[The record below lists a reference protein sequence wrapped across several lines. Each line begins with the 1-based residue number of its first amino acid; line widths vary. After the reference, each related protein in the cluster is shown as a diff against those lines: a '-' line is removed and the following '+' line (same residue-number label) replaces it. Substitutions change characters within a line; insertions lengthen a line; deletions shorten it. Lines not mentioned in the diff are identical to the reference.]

1 MVHSAWHHRRVNDVG
16 LHLDLAFRLLLSAV
30 FGAAI
35 GLEREINGHPA
46 GMRTHLLVSLGSALF
61 TVMSIYGFGP
71 STPATPVDPSRIAAQ
86 IVSGIGFLGAGAI
99 IKDGLS
105 IRGLTTAASLWA
117 TAAVGLAAGAAQHI
131 LAGVGALII
140 IFSLW
145 PLSRLAE
152 RIRGLEKRLISLRL
166 NLTDLG
172 PLVDV
177 FAAITSRQVEIVG
190 VETERTASGRII
202 VDLDLR
208 VRPTADLPGAIQA
221 ISALA
226 GVGVERPPH
235 DPT

>member
-1 MVHSAWHHRRVNDVG
+1 MTDMG
-16 LHLDLAFRLLLSAV
+16 LQLDLSFRLLLSAV

-35 GLEREINGHPA
+35 GFEREINGHPA
-46 GMRTHLLVSLGSALF
+46 GMRTHLLVSLGAALF
-61 TVMSIYGFGP
+61 TVLSAYGFGP
-71 STPATPVDPSRIAAQ
+71 ASQTSPVDPTRIAAQ

-117 TAAVGLAAGAAQHI
+117 TAAVGLAAGAGQHV
-131 LAGVGALII
+131 LATVGTLII

-145 PLSRLAE
+145 PLSRLVD
-152 RIRGLEKRLISLRL
+152 RVRGAEKRLLTVRL
-166 NLTDLG
+166 TLTDLD

-177 FAAITSRQVEIVG
+177 LAAITARQVEVVG
-190 VETERTASGRII
+190 VDTERSASGRLK

-208 VRPTADLPGAIQA
+208 VKNTSDLPGAMDA

-226 GVGVERPPH
+226 GVGVEGPPQ

>member
-1 MVHSAWHHRRVNDVG
+1 MIDVG
-16 LHLDLAFRLLLSAV
+16 LQLDLSVRLLLSAV

-35 GLEREINGHPA
+35 GFEREINGHPA

-61 TVMSIYGFGP
+61 TVLSAYGFGTASP
-71 STPATPVDPSRIAAQ
+71 TTPVDPTRIAAQ

-117 TAAVGLAAGAAQHI
+117 TAAVGLAAGAGQPI
-131 LAGVGALII
+131 LATVGTLII

-145 PLSRLAE
+145 PLSRLAD
-152 RIRGLEKRLISLRL
+152 RIRGVEKRLLTIRL
-166 NLTDLG
+166 TLTDLA

-177 FAAITSRQVEIVG
+177 LAAMTARQVEIVG
-190 VETERTASGRII
+190 VDTQRSAGGRLT

-208 VRPTADLPGAIQA
+208 VRNTSDLPGAMDA
-221 ISALA
+221 IAALA
-226 GVGVERPPH
+226 DVSVERPEQ
-235 DPT
+235 DAT

>member
-1 MVHSAWHHRRVNDVG
+1 VNDVG
-16 LHLDLAFRLLLSAV
+16 LQLDLAFRLLLSAV

-35 GLEREINGHPA
+35 GFEREINGHPA

-61 TVMSIYGFGP
+61 TVMSIHGFGP
-71 STPATPVDPSRIAAQ
+71 ATPATPVDPSRIAAQ

-145 PLSRLAE
+145 PLSRLAD

-221 ISALA
+221 IGALP
-226 GVGVERPPH
+226 GVGVERPPN

>member
-1 MVHSAWHHRRVNDVG
+1 MIDAG
-16 LHLDLAFRLLLSAV
+16 LQFDLSLRLVLSAV

-35 GLEREINGHPA
+35 GFEREINGHPA

-61 TVMSIYGFGP
+61 TVLSAYGFGP
-71 STPATPVDPSRIAAQ
+71 ATQATPVDPSRIAAQ

-117 TAAVGLAAGAAQHI
+117 TAAVGLAAGAGQPI
-131 LAGVGALII
+131 LATVGSLIV

-145 PLSRLAE
+145 PLSRLAD
-152 RIRGLEKRLISLRL
+152 RIRGVEKRLLTIRL
-166 NLTDLG
+166 TLTDLA

-177 FAAITSRQVEIVG
+177 FAAITARQVEIIG
-190 VETERTASGRII
+190 VDTEQTASGRIT

-208 VRPTADLPGAIQA
+208 VKNTSDMPGAIRA

-226 GVGVERPPH
+226 GVGVEEPPQ